1 MDLDDIK
8 QDFEL
13 DLRYLL
19 TGTRVYGPATE
30 DSDLDIV
37 MKYDGAYKLVQ
48 FCKKHDIEIYKT
60 EGQDEYGDDGGFYFD
75 LGFIKV
81 NVIIAGSDRPFEQW
95 ERLTEKMK
103 KIAPIHDRERR
114 ILVFNEFE
122 PAPEEYTCYKCE
134 ERAGCAFVDDL
145 YNTGGECLAMK

>member
-1 MDLDDIK
+1 MDLDYIK
-8 QDFEL
+8 QEFEL

-19 TGTRVYGPATE
+19 TGTHAYGPATE

-37 MKYDGAYKLVQ
+37 MNYDGANSLAK
-48 FCKKHDIEIYKT
+48 FCKRHDIEIYKT
-60 EGQDEYGDDGGFYFD
+60 EGQDEYGDAGGFYFD

-81 NVIIAGSDRPFEQW
+81 NVIIAGPDRSFEEW
-95 ERLTEKMK
+95 KRLTDKMK
-103 KIAPIHDRERR
+103 KIEPIHDRKRR
-114 ILVFNEFE
+114 ILVFGEME

-134 ERAGCAFVDDL
+134 ERDNCAFVDDL